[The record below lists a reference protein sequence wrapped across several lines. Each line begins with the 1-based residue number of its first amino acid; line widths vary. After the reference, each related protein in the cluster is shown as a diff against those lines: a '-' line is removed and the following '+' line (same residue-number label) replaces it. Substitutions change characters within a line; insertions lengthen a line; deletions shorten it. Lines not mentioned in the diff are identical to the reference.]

1 MVLSGAISMYKRLQ
15 IESLPNNLRIVE
27 KVIDEV
33 TNELGISQ
41 DNYGKIM
48 VSTMEGVNNAILHGN
63 KQMPE
68 KYVNIVFRF
77 KTDELQVKIS
87 DEGEGFKPEEVPDPT
102 LPENLEELNG
112 RGIFLMSHLADTIKY
127 SKKGNAVTMTFKNIV
142 T

>member
-1 MVLSGAISMYKRLQ
+1 MYKRLQ

-63 KQMPE
+63 KQMPD
-68 KYVNIVFRF
+68 KYVNIIFRCDS
-77 KTDELQVKIS
+77 DELKVKIS
-87 DEGEGFKPEEVPDPT
+87 DEGEGFKPHEVPDPT
-102 LPENLEELNG
+102 LPENREELNG
-112 RGIFLMSHLADTIKY
+112 RGIFLMSHLADSIKY
-127 SKKGNAVTMTFKNIV
+127 SRKGNAVTMTFKNII